1 MRCQPFCADSYP
13 VPGPDGHFVLSVSK
27 HRAVETFFNLFE
39 KFFRWGIFM
48 VATEVGSVGP
58 LNAVPSNGPV
68 NISQNIIS
76 SFYFSLLP
84 FVMGTY
90 KCVL

>member
-1 MRCQPFCADSYP
+1 
-13 VPGPDGHFVLSVSK
+13 
-27 HRAVETFFNLFE
+27 
-39 KFFRWGIFM
+39 M